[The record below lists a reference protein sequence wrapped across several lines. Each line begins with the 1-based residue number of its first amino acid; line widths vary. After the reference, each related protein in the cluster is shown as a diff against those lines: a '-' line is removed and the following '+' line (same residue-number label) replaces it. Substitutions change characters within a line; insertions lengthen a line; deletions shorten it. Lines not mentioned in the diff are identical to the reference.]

1 MKCSGFLDNGT
12 ENSSS
17 HFGDV
22 LDSGRALTF
31 HDSDVA
37 NVTFMCYVNVGT
49 DYSIC
54 VDQVSNIFF
63 SGKSQ
68 KSSLDFSVFLSSSR
82 SIPDDLIPRPS
93 TGSAANISCT
103 ILR

>member
-1 MKCSGFLDNGT
+1 MHEMILMKCSGILGNGT

-63 SGKSQ
+63 SGKA
-68 KSSLDFSVFLSSSR
+68 KSLLWTSPFSSR
-82 SIPDDLIPRPS
+82 HPDQFLM
-93 TGSAANISCT
+93 T
-103 ILR
+103 